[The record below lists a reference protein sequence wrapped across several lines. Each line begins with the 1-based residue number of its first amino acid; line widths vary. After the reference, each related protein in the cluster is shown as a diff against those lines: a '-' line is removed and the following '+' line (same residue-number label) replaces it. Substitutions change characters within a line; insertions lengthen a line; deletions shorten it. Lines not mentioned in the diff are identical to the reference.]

1 MNEVNDI
8 LLESIRKSLI
18 KLAKNKEH
26 KRYQELS
33 DEFMLGYDMHDIQD
47 RQEIGN
53 ILGQISESEHS
64 KGRPLLSVFIQH
76 EDGLPGSGFFTMA
89 EQLGRFI
96 PNFMDKRQF
105 VTREMAYAYNYWNK
119 NKELE

>member
-1 MNEVNDI
+1 MEEINEV
-8 LLESIRKSLI
+8 LLDNMRNSLI

-26 KRYQELS
+26 KRYQEFS
-33 DEFMLGYDMHDIQD
+33 DEFMLGYDMQDIQD
-47 RQEIGN
+47 RQKIGN

-76 EDGLPGSGFFTMA
+76 EDGLPGPGFFSMA

-96 PNFMDKRQF
+96 PTFMDKKQF
-105 VTREMAYAYNYWNK
+105 VTREMTYAYNYWNK
-119 NKELE
+119 HKE